1 MAEEKLEA
9 LRALRSDP
17 RFGYLG
23 LALWT
28 AMLVATVVW
37 GVYELFYILFILG
50 YLLVVTQI
58 EELAS
63 RFKPLRRIVSWS
75 PWHHFIL
82 LFLAALAFRWLILLQ
97 DQSITGD
104 LETTV
109 NRSVHMMNGL
119 YPYLDFS
126 GGTKP
131 PSYQYMLY
139 MMGVTVGPDPLRF
152 RALFS
157 MADALVAGIVYLAC
171 KTRYGPEHSLA
182 MAMIYAMCPVAIITI
197 GLSGRYD
204 GVVNIFLIAALWTLL
219 GRRYDSSAL
228 LLGMGCSLKVY
239 PAAVLPFM
247 AVAATKLAGHWDR
260 GSTMRLLGMVRYSTF
275 FVLPV
280 LGSLVPLAMV
290 SPEALNA
297 YFAERGVF
305 EGWGSYTTWV
315 RNVLGVEHV
324 ADVHVAY
331 VFLALFGTIL
341 LWMFI
346 DWLRNGPVAIR
357 RWIRFTFVA
366 IAVHYGFYLSL
377 GFEYYDVPGWEV
389 YTLGFLTAWMVLI
402 AFVYKRYIHQIELG
416 TDEELS
422 LARSGLPIVGAL
434 ALILFVFAM
443 PTIGTW
449 YYLWPLPFVL
459 LIGPRD
465 VRETML
471 WLLFWHTVGQGIS
484 LLPGMPPLN

>member
-9 LRALRSDP
+9 LQVLRSDP
-17 RFGYLG
+17 RFGYIG

-50 YLLVVTQI
+50 YLLVATQM

-82 LFLAALAFRWLILLQ
+82 LFLAALAIRWLILLQ

-139 MMGVTVGPDPLRF
+139 LMGVTVGPDPLRF

-157 MADALVAGIVYLAC
+157 LADALVAGLVYLAC
-171 KTRYGPEHSLA
+171 RTRYGPEHSLA

-219 GRRYDSSAL
+219 GKRYDSSAI
-228 LLGMGCSLKVY
+228 LLGMGCCLKIY

-280 LGSLVPLAMV
+280 LGSLLPLAMV
-290 SPEALNA
+290 SPEALTA

-305 EGWGSYTTWV
+305 EGWGSYTTWM
-315 RNVLGVEHV
+315 RNVLGVEHM

-366 IAVHYGFYLSL
+366 IAVHYGFFLSL

-389 YTLGFLTAWMVLI
+389 YTFLFLTAWMVLV

-422 LARSGLPIVGAL
+422 LARSGLPIVGAM
-434 ALILFVFAM
+434 ALIFFVFAM